1 MSNKAVNY
9 FSPEFKFA
17 PNWLVTSK
25 MIKKFLTSINADE
38 KYSTLMKILVMSY
51 FHIMKW
57 VFLMKLLIILI
68 LIKILMKMILML
80 LILSDFWL
88 RLLNLKT

>member
-1 MSNKAVNY
+1 MPNKAVDY
-9 FSPEFKFA
+9 FLPEFKFV

-38 KYSTLMKILVMSY
+38 NYSTLMKILVMSY

-57 VFLMKLLIILI
+57 VFLM
-68 LIKILMKMILML
+68 
-80 LILSDFWL
+80 
-88 RLLNLKT
+88 